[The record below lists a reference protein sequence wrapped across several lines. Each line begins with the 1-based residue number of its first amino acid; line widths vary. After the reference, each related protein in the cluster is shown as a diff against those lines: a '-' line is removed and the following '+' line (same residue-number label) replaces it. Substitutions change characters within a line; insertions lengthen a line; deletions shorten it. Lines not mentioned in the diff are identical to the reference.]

1 MINGLFCMFCKID
14 NYLRILYRLSG
25 YLAAF
30 FLIMIAIFILTGIAS
45 RIFGFYIRGL
55 AEYSGYSMAASS
67 FFALAYTFVEGGHI
81 RITLFLEKVSNY
93 KKKYLEIWCLSIASL
108 FSGYLAF
115 YFMKM
120 LVISYKF
127 QERSEGAD
135 EILIWI
141 PQTSVA
147 IGSLIFFISV
157 FHHLI
162 IYIIKKNND

>member
-1 MINGLFCMFCKID
+1 MSKLN
-14 NYLRILYRLSG
+14 NYLNKIYKFSG
-25 YLAAF
+25 YIAAF
-30 FLIMIAIFILTGIAS
+30 FLILVAAFILIGISS

-55 AEYSGYSMAASS
+55 AEYSGYCMAASS

-81 RITLFLEKVSNY
+81 RITLFLEKITGN
-93 KKKYLEIWCLSIASL
+93 KKKYLETWCLIIASF

-115 YFMKM
+115 YFIKM
-120 LVISYKF
+120 LIISYKF

-147 IGSLIFFISV
+147 IGSSIFFICI
-157 FHHLI
+157 FHKLI
-162 IYIIKKNND
+162 LTTLYKSNG

>member
-1 MINGLFCMFCKID
+1 MFCKID

-162 IYIIKKNND
+162 IYVLKKNND